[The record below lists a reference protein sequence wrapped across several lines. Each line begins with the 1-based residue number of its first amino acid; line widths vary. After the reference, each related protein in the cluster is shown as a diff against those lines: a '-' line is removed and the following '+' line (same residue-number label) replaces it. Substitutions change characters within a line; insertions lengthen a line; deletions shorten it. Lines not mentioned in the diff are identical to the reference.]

1 MVLLHAEADARA
13 RHEQEERLFE
23 RVESIHVREGAVEH
37 ARVVRLDRL
46 SAELQGAHGGQDR
59 ATLQRS
65 LRFRHERPHRAST
78 ETGHR
83 QVDPVGEVVAV
94 HIHDAGER
102 FGRRF
107 AATQILAVAR
117 VARQEDVVLQAV
129 LAVYAEAMLGA
140 GGAIEH
146 VSLCDIPVTAR
157 GDHHFDDVLNLF
169 DRGDMVLG
177 PTLDGVH
184 HQLRDRA
191 DVGEVGEAQPEA
203 MGGIVMERVRR
214 VVMARRVERQGD
226 GARDALRIPRGGV
239 AVAIDD
245 VRDRLHPG
253 GVIAGS
259 DLGTAGGD
267 GNGQLSLLRVNQ
279 RLNAHPR
286 GPARPSPD
294 DTPGDEKGSLR
305 CAAKSPAEPAPLMVK
320 GAQRSPAFP
329 PSRVRADSG
338 SW

>member
-13 RHEQEERLFE
+13 RHEQEERLLE
-23 RVESIHVREGAVEH
+23 RVESVHMREGAVEH

-46 SAELQGAHGGQDR
+46 SPELQGAHGGQDR

-83 QVDPVGEVVAV
+83 QVDPVGEVVTMHV
-94 HIHDAGER
+94 HHARER
-102 FGRRF
+102 FGGRF
-107 AATQILAVAR
+107 AATEIVAVAR

-129 LAVYAEAMLGA
+129 LAVHGEAMLGA
-140 GGAIEH
+140 GGAIQH
-146 VSLCDIPVTAR
+146 VPLGDVPVAAR
-157 GDHHFDDVLNLF
+157 GDHHFNDVLDLF

-177 PTLDGVH
+177 ATLDGVH

-191 DVGEVGEAQPEA
+191 DVGEVGEPQPEA
-203 MGGIVMERVRR
+203 MGGVVVERVRR
-214 VVMARRVERQGD
+214 IIVTRRVEREGD
-226 GARDALRIPRGGV
+226 GAGDALRIPRGDV

-245 VRDRLHPG
+245 LRDCLHPG

-286 GPARPSPD
+286 GPARPPPD